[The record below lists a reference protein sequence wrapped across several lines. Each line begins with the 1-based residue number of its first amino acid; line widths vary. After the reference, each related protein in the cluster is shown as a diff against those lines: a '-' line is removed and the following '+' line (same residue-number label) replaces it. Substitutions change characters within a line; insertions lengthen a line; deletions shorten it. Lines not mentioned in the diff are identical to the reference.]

1 MEVTSRMIL
10 SECFIRNL
18 HGELDKQY
26 PGGAVGV
33 MWDFMLSSI
42 TLMAYRPFSTLTC

>member
-1 MEVTSRMIL
+1 MEVTSRIL

-33 MWDFMLSSI
+33 MWYFVFYVVKYYSDGL
-42 TLMAYRPFSTLTC
+42 